1 MGRGEGVEGGG
12 GRWEGVEGGG
22 GGGKGWRGVKGG
34 GGNSVQELDL
44 FMRLTNESDGVA
56 DGDAVDSRVKENDP
70 GTTGHNDPWTPDH

>member
-1 MGRGEGVEGGG
+1 MEGGEGGGGEGVEGGM
-12 GRWEGVEGGG
+12 
-22 GGGKGWRGVKGG
+22 VKGG